1 MGDLQALERRIQQRL
16 KSVEEKD
23 RLQQIQLRARMAQ
36 IEKRHAQ
43 FFQLADSLMT
53 DVVDSRMAKL
63 ASFFDNAKLSERSD
77 TGKHRSVC
85 QFDHSAR
92 YPASVKLTLS
102 IARHADIENLLLV
115 YDLEIL
121 PIFFKFEGH
130 DQTGFSLNRP
140 NPEQI
145 AGWVDERIFAFVDTY
160 LQLEQTDQY
169 QKSSLV
175 TDPVCCMRFRKNI
188 ASAEIEHAGH
198 TYFFCSH
205 GCLEQFTADPRRY
218 ILS

>member
-1 MGDLQALERRIQQRL
+1 MDDLRALERRIQQRL

-23 RLQQIQLRARMAQ
+23 RLQQVQLQTRMAQ

-43 FFQLADSLMT
+43 FVQLADSLMS

-63 ASFFDNAKLSERSD
+63 ASFFDNAELLERD
-77 TGKHRSVC
+77 EAGKHNCVC
-85 QFDHSAR
+85 RFDHSAR

-102 IARHADIENLLLV
+102 VAHDADIEKLLLV

-121 PIFFKFEGH
+121 PIFFKFKGH

-145 AGWVDERIFAFVDTY
+145 AGWVDERIVAFVDTY

-205 GCLEQFTADPRRY
+205 GCLEQFTAEPRRY
-218 ILS
+218 IPS